1 MATLVNVGPLKMTQ
15 PALIAFVT
23 AIVVGTLLAF
33 KGDAIIGLSFMASG
47 FVQAYTI
54 NCAMV
59 GHCDALAWVMSVG
72 TILTVVLGLHVMRSR
87 K

>member
-1 MATLVNVGPLKMTQ
+1 MSLVAVGPLKMTQ
-15 PALIAFVT
+15 QALVAFVT

-33 KGDAIIGLSFMASG
+33 KGDATVGLAFMASG

-54 NCAMV
+54 NCAVV
-59 GHCDALAWVMSVG
+59 GHCDAWAWVLSGSV
-72 TILTVVLGLHVMRSR
+72 ILSVVLGLHLMRKR